1 MELLWVF
8 KHLTLADYVPSQAE
22 IRLAD
27 SMIGYWTRFAANTDP
42 NGAGALAWPVY
53 DPATDPYLNLDDTI
67 TSMAGLRAAK
77 CDFWEKLVP

>member
-1 MELLWVF
+1 
-8 KHLTLADYVPSQAE
+8 
-22 IRLAD
+22 
-27 SMIGYWTRFAANTDP
+27 MIGYWTRFAANTDP